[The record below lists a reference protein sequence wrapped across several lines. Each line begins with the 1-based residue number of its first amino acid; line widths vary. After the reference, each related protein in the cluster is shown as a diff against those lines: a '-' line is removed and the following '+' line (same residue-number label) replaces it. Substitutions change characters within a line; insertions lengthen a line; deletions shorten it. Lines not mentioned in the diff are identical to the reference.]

1 MGLEKN
7 ITLPN
12 GVRLNYHRI
21 VSVNVITNHQ
31 NIVEVASYTS
41 KAKRQEEQ
49 EAYDQARET
58 GEWPEIDVLINTQYF
73 NAPYDQ
79 DMTIISAYE
88 WLKTLPEF
96 KGADDVI
103 EFKED
108 EGGEAE

>member
-1 MGLEKN
+1 MGLKKH

-12 GVRLNYHRI
+12 GIPVNYHRV
-21 VSVNVITNHQ
+21 VSLNVVTNEQ
-31 NIVEVASYTS
+31 NVVEVASYTS
-41 KAKRQEEQ
+41 QAKRHEEQ

-58 GEWPEIDVLINTQYF
+58 GEWPEMDVFVYAQFF

-79 DMTIISAYE
+79 DMTVISAYE

-96 KGADDVI
+96 EGAEDVI

-108 EGGEAE
+108 EEE

>member
-1 MGLEKN
+1 MGLKKH

-12 GVRLNYHRI
+12 GVHLNYHRV
-21 VSVNVITNHQ
+21 VSVTVITNQQ

-41 KAKRQEEQ
+41 NAKRQEEQ

-58 GEWPEIDVLINTQYF
+58 GEWPEMDVFINTQYF

-79 DMTIISAYE
+79 DMTVISAYD

-96 KGADDVI
+96 EGADDVI
-103 EFKED
+103 EFKE
-108 EGGEAE
+108 GGE